1 MFYGFIL
8 LSKFCAAQD
17 IKNEYPKYEWAEGI
31 IQINNIQLKG
41 LIQYDEFNRIIRYQS
56 IDENETK
63 SFREKDVIWIE
74 IFDKENGKVIKFYSL
89 PYQYEDLQKEEFFL
103 FEVIY
108 EFSTFAILSRLSNTT
123 ATYVTV
129 DPRGNLMPREKT
141 FNQKDIFF
149 FNETRLVEL
158 TPNESSNKN
167 LFESSI
173 EPASFNRVLEYMKEK
188 KLKFRSKEDILKAM
202 AFYESL
208 EED

>member
-1 MFYGFIL
+1 M
-8 LSKFCAAQD
+8 SKFCAAQD

-31 IQINNIQLKG
+31 IQTNNMQLKG
-41 LIQYDEFNRIIRYQS
+41 LIQHDEFNRIIRYQS
-56 IDENETK
+56 IDKDETK
-63 SFREKDVIWIE
+63 SFREKDVMWVE

-103 FEVIY
+103 FEVVY
-108 EFSTFAILSRLSNTT
+108 EFSTFAILSRLNNTT

-129 DPRGNLMPREKT
+129 DPQGNLMPGEKT

-173 EPASFNRVLEYMKEK
+173 EPASFNRVLQYMKEEN
-188 KLKFRSKEDILKAM
+188 LKFRKKEDILKAL
-202 AFYESL
+202 AFYERL